1 MKRRNGEGSWGKKKV
16 GNNIYHYYRDA
27 QGKYT
32 YGKTIKEVN
41 EKLKE
46 KKETSIT
53 IDSKTTFGEYIK
65 NWLLSKQKT
74 IEPTTYDCYED
85 MINSLIIN
93 FRYYDLSN
101 TQLHNLSSDVFQTYL
116 NTLAERYS
124 RATIQKIWIIIKQC
138 VKVGEIKQDIPL
150 NSLAFVKV
158 PIESQ
163 VAVKEKEIP
172 FLSKDDAN
180 KLYDTLALCY
190 QNGVPKYNENARA
203 LILIMYSGMRI
214 SEMTSLKWKNVDLYN
229 KIILIK
235 ESSAEIKNRNKT
247 DTDSKSYVK
256 YDKTPKTKDSIRKV
270 PLPNRAIEMIKYF
283 ESKNPQHKP
292 NDYVCI
298 TKNKTKMERRNV
310 NKTLKRMIKDSACS
324 IRDFSAHTLRHTY
337 GSILLAEGVEIKK
350 VSELLGHSDITTT
363 YNIYIGILEQDKINE
378 VERVFNN

>member
-53 IDSKTTFGEYIK
+53 IDGKTTFGEYIK

-180 KLYDTLALCY
+180 KLYDTLTLCY